1 MPEASGPSQGDGRG
15 TATAIDWYD
24 RPGHEVADEYDRLDP
39 GRLYAWAADL
49 LPAKG
54 TAAADIG
61 AGTGRDGA
69 WLAAGRG
76 YRTTAVEPS
85 ATMRRIGRSRHP
97 ESAIRWLD
105 DRLPAL
111 RLARK
116 LRRFSVVLVNAV
128 WMHVPPGERAD
139 ALGAILAATKPGG
152 LVLISLRHGW
162 APPERRMH
170 ACSAA
175 EITELACGHDAAAVR
190 TVETGDQRTRPELR
204 WTQVALRRSGDM
216 QTGT

>member
-1 MPEASGPSQGDGRG
+1 MSRAQRGG

-24 RPGHEVADEYDRLDP
+24 RRGHEVADGYEKLDPDRLH
-39 GRLYAWAADL
+39 AWAADL
-49 LPAKG
+49 LPERGA
-54 TAAADIG
+54 TAADIG
-61 AGTGRDGA
+61 AGSGRDAA
-69 WLAAGRG
+69 WLARRG

-116 LRRFSVVLVNAV
+116 LGWFDVVLVNAV

-175 EITELACGHDAAAVR
+175 EITEIACGHDAAAVR